1 MVELARQ
8 IDLLPSR
15 SNAAIDAT
23 GLETRH
29 ISRYYQ
35 WRKGVRVEAVAYPK
49 LTAVCD
55 LESHL
60 ILAADI
66 SLGPSVDQPQF
77 RQTVIDAVATQPIAR
92 LYGDKAYDAER
103 NHILCREE
111 LDVDTTVFP
120 ARSNPNGTARWP
132 RTTYRRE
139 MRRPQNREGY
149 GQRWQIESVF
159 SRTKRLLGS
168 ALRAR
173 RWDSQQAEI
182 HLRVLTHNVALVAA
196 A

>member
-1 MVELARQ
+1 M
-8 IDLLPSR
+8 
-15 SNAAIDAT
+15 
-23 GLETRH
+23 
-29 ISRYYQ
+29 SRYYQ
-35 WRKGVRVEAVAYPK
+35 WRKGVRVEAVTYPK

-60 ILAADI
+60 ILAAQV

-77 RQTVIDAVATQPIAR
+77 RQTIVDAVATQPIAR
-92 LYGDKAYDAER
+92 LLGDKGYDSEQ

-111 LDVDTTVFP
+111 LDIDATVFP
-120 ARSNPNGTARWP
+120 ARRNPNGTRQWP
-132 RTTYRRE
+132 STPYRRE
-139 MRRPQNREGY
+139 MRRAHIREGY

-159 SRTKRLLGS
+159 SRAKRVFGS

-173 RWDSQQAEI
+173 SWASQQAEI
-182 HLRVLTHNVALVAA
+182 QLRVMLHDIALLAA